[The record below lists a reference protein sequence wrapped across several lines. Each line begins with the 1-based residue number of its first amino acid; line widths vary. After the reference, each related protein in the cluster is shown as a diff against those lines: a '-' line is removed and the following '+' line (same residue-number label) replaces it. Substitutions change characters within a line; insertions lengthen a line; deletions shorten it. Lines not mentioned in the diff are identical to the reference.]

1 MLPSRAL
8 LGLAIHL
15 VSLRPLL
22 LRTLRGGAAAL
33 PALRGGML
41 LLRPSARAAEG
52 IVGRR
57 AIGVGLALR
66 GAARLRI
73 GLRLPCALLLVLTLL
88 RLRTIALLRLRT
100 VALLRLG
107 GTIPLRR
114 LRAFALC
121 IACLRAAAVACG
133 SLRAC
138 ALLRRRSVHRL
149 A

>member
-33 PALRGGML
+33 PALRGGVL

-52 IVGRR
+52 VVGRR

-66 GAARLRI
+66 GAARLRV
-73 GLRLPCALLLVLTLL
+73 GLRLPRALLLMLTLL
-88 RLRTIALLRLRT
+88 RLRTI
-100 VALLRLG
+100 ALLRLG

-121 IACLRAAAVACG
+121 IARLRAAAVACG
-133 SLRAC
+133 GFRAF
-138 ALLRRRSVHRL
+138 ALLWRRAVHRV